1 MNIMSYLTH
10 ASVKI
15 SVKTVLITSMLLASL
30 TACDRLS
37 EDSHSSNPTNSASS
51 TSAKTSNPVSS
62 LGFRRTTSSSRSHLW
77 ARLRKNYDMSHRHKS
92 TVDPKRIQHF
102 VAQYR
107 NGEKQLTKMTTRA
120 SPYLY
125 YIVEEIEK
133 RKLPG
138 ELALLPMIESAFEP
152 QANSPKGAAGIWQFM
167 PKTGRYYGLKQ
178 DKWYDGRR
186 DIAAS
191 TSAALDYLE
200 ILHKQF
206 DNNWMLALAAYNS
219 GEGRVRNAI
228 KRNAKAGKSTSF
240 WSLELPEETKNYVP
254 KLLALAEVVAHPE
267 KHDVS
272 LPHIDNKPY
281 FVPVDP
287 GKALDF
293 NKIVKMADIQLNEV
307 KRLNPGYRRQS
318 THPSGPQQLLLP
330 AENAEKL
337 MKSLEN
343 SDK

>member
-1 MNIMSYLTH
+1 MRIINYFTH
-10 ASVKI
+10 ASFKI
-15 SVKTVLITSMLLASL
+15 IFTTGLLLLSL

-37 EDSHSSNPTNSASS
+37 NSAESSIEQSASASS
-51 TSAKTSNPVSS
+51 SKTASS
-62 LGFRRTTSSSRSHLW
+62 SFGFRRTVHNSRSQLW
-77 ARLRKNYDMSHRHKS
+77 GRLRKNYDMSLRHKN
-92 TVDPKRIQHF
+92 TVDAKRVQQF
-102 VAQYR
+102 LAQYR
-107 NGEKQLTKMTTRA
+107 NSEKHIARMSNRA

-152 QANSPKGAAGIWQFM
+152 QAKSPKGAAGIWQFM
-167 PKTGRYYGLKQ
+167 PKTGKFYGLKQ

-206 DNNWMLALAAYNS
+206 NNNWMLALAAYNA
-219 GEGRVRNAI
+219 GEGRVGKAI
-228 KRNAKAGKSTSF
+228 KRNQKAGKSTELK
-240 WSLELPEETKNYVP
+240 SLELPEETKNYVP
-254 KLLALAEVVAHPE
+254 KLLALAEVVANPD
-267 KHDVS
+267 KHDIS
-272 LPHIDNKPY
+272 LPPIENKPY

-287 GKALDF
+287 GKSLDF
-293 NKIVKMADIQLNEV
+293 NKVSKLADMEVKEV
-307 KRLNPGYRRQS
+307 KRLNPGYSQS
-318 THPSGPQQLLLP
+318 KTHPNGPSQLLLP

-337 MKSLEN
+337 MKSLE
-343 SDK
+343 KK

>member
-1 MNIMSYLTH
+1 MKIISYLTH
-10 ASVKI
+10 TSVKI
-15 SVKTVLITSMLLASL
+15 VFIAGLLLVSL
-30 TACDRLS
+30 TACDRLYEETYS
-37 EDSHSSNPTNSASS
+37 EAPKTSQTSASKANHS
-51 TSAKTSNPVSS
+51 GGF
-62 LGFRRTTSSSRSHLW
+62 GFRRSLSVNRSQLW
-77 ARLRKNYDMSHRHKS
+77 GRLRKNYDMSLRHKN

-107 NGEKQLTKMTTRA
+107 NSEKQLTRMTNRA

-125 YIVEEIEK
+125 YIVEELEK

-191 TSAALDYLE
+191 THAALDYLE

-206 DNNWMLALAAYNS
+206 GNNWMLALAAYNA
-219 GEGRVRNAI
+219 GEGRVSKAIQRNA
-228 KRNAKAGKSTSF
+228 RAGKSTSF

-267 KHDVS
+267 KHAIS
-272 LPHIDNKPY
+272 LPPIENKPY
-281 FVPVDP
+281 FVPVHP
-287 GKALDF
+287 GRALDF
-293 NKIVKMADIQLNEV
+293 NKVSKMADIHLNEV
-307 KRLNPGYRRQS
+307 KRLNPGYRRES
-318 THPSGPQQLLLP
+318 THPKGPQQLLLP
-330 AENAEKL
+330 TENAEKL
-337 MKSLEN
+337 MKSLET
-343 SDK
+343 KAE